1 MPPRRAD
8 PLIWTSTSVRLER
21 TMLRDL
27 KVAAVETDTTVNNLI
42 LDGIRRVLALH
53 QKRTARVAAKAKGTR
68 RDHRSDPDTATAA

>member
-1 MPPRRAD
+1 MPRQQTD
-8 PLIWTSTSVRLER
+8 PLLWTSTSVRLER